1 MGFTTGAKVLAS
13 IIDEIS
19 DGLIATPGGYWTN
32 NDITWTTAN
41 KTLNNARR
49 SLKYTNGM
57 EELYVAL
64 EAINTSTQVKNSS
77 NYFTQS
83 KGLRITLS
91 ASWDS
96 GSHAYPTLNQQSFI
110 QFETYQYNIWNNNG
124 AATGDLATIQVTYY
138 LWIESNGFV
147 IMAKP
152 EPFPGD
158 GYQQSFF
165 LCLERNPNKEYA
177 DGYTNFF
184 AVIQQNM
191 FHEGWAGYPGGM
203 FKGVLRPFAYQ
214 YPASIDNYDSITIDG
229 AGVNYWLS
237 PTYRAYKS
245 QGNGKVYYV
254 KPIIHNH
261 AGQMMP
267 IMQSELFFPFSEN
280 VGLIDGDVIA
290 IEGATT
296 KYLCK
301 SLDSPD
307 SIARL
312 NFAIKYV
319 A

>member
-1 MGFTTGAKVLAS
+1 MGYTTGAKVMAD

-19 DGLIATPGGYWTN
+19 SGLIATPGGYWVD
-32 NDITWTTAN
+32 NDTTWNTVNRTAS
-41 KTLNNARR
+41 NARR
-49 SLKYTNGM
+49 SLKYTNGT

-64 EAINTSTQVKNSS
+64 EVVNTSIQVYYDN
-77 NYFTQS
+77 NYSTHS

-91 ASWDS
+91 ASWDPAL
-96 GSHAYPTLNQQSFI
+96 HMYPSLNQQSFI
-110 QFETYQYNIWNNNG
+110 QFETWSYNAYRNNTV
-124 AATGDLATIQVTYY
+124 AQADLAIIQLTYY

-152 EPFPGD
+152 EPTGVD
-158 GYQQSFF
+158 NAQQSFF

-177 DGYTNFF
+177 DGYSNFF
-184 AVIQQNM
+184 AIMQQNI
-191 FHEGWAGYPGGM
+191 FHQGRAAYSTSM

-214 YPASIDNYDSITIDG
+214 YPTNADNYDSITING
-229 AGVNYWLS
+229 AGVSYWLS
-237 PTYRAYKS
+237 PSYSSYKS

-261 AGQMMP
+261 SGQLMP
-267 IMQSELFFPFSEN
+267 IMQSELFFPFSEA

-307 SIARL
+307 STGRI
-312 NFAIKYV
+312 NMAIKYV